1 MIMRKPTPT
10 GARHVFIEPLWQ
22 SREMHFS
29 IGESAPEHVSQIFP
43 ASVCATYSRRREWQA
58 PNLRWRERKKIIM
71 QWLDLHDKLDAKQF
85 YLDRIGE

>member
-1 MIMRKPTPT
+1 MRKSKIPYYTVTKTSEKMLFLLRET
-10 GARHVFIEPLWQ
+10 GSEKR
-22 SREMHFS
+22 
-29 IGESAPEHVSQIFP
+29 SQIFP

-58 PNLRWRERKKIIM
+58 PNLRWWERKKIIM